1 MLRETLRRF
10 ADEPADV
17 RVHTA
22 LRVLSC
28 PFGAILAELP
38 RGARLLDYG
47 CGHGVLAGLAADHA
61 AASVTGVDIDERKV
75 AVARRCAT
83 PPSAFDVIAPGDVPS
98 GPWEAITVV
107 DVLYLLPPAAQRDLL
122 VRLAGELCPGGVLV
136 VKEMHTGS
144 RTKTRWMQ
152 AQERMMVDVLERTRG
167 SQLAFTEPAHLV
179 QALEEAGLTT
189 TSRAVDRWYP
199 HPHHLVVATRPD
211 HRPPP

>member
-1 MLRETLRRF
+1 VLRETLRRF
-10 ADEPADV
+10 ADEPTDV

-38 RGARLLDYG
+38 PGARLLDYG
-47 CGHGVLAGLAADHA
+47 CGHGVLAGLATDHA
-61 AASVTGVDIDERKV
+61 AASVTGVDIDDRKV

-83 PPSAFDVIAPGDVPS
+83 PPSAFHVVEPGDVPS

-122 VRLAGELCPGGVLV
+122 VRLAGELGPGGVLV

-144 RTKTRWMQ
+144 GIKTRWMQ
-152 AQERMMVDVLERTRG
+152 AQERMMVDVLGRTKG

-179 QALEEAGLTT
+179 RTLEEAGLGTT
-189 TSRAVDRWYP
+189 ARPVDRWYP
-199 HPHHLVVATRPD
+199 HPHHLIIATR
-211 HRPPP
+211 RGEW

>member
-1 MLRETLRRF
+1 MLRETIRRF

-28 PFGAILAELP
+28 PFGAILAAVP

-47 CGHGVLAGLAADHA
+47 CGHGVLAGLAAAHA
-61 AASVTGVDIDERKV
+61 DASVTGVDIDERKV

-83 PPSAFDVIAPGDVPS
+83 PPAEFHVIAPGDVPP

-107 DVLYLLPPAAQRDLL
+107 DVLYLLPPAAQHDLL
-122 VRLAGELCPGGVLV
+122 LRLAGELAPGGVLV

-144 RTKTRWMQ
+144 RAKTRWMQ

-167 SQLAFTEPAHLV
+167 SQLAFTEPGHLV
-179 QALEEAGLTT
+179 GALEEGGLAT

-199 HPHHLVVATRPD
+199 HPHHLVVATRPG

>member
-10 ADEPADV
+10 ADEPPDV

-28 PFGAILAELP
+28 PFGALLAELP

-47 CGHGVLAGLAADHA
+47 CGHGVLVGLAADHA
-61 AASVTGVDIDERKV
+61 AARVTGVDIDERKV
-75 AVARRCAT
+75 AVARRCA
-83 PPSAFDVIAPGDVPS
+83 PPGAELRAIAPGDVPA

-107 DVLYLLPPAAQRDLL
+107 DVLYLLAPAQQRDLL
-122 VRLAGELCPGGVLV
+122 LRLAGELGPGGVLL

-144 RTKTRWMQ
+144 RAKTRWMQ

-167 SQLAFTEPAHLV
+167 SELAFTEPRHLV
-179 QALEEAGLTT
+179 EALEEAGLTT

-199 HPHHLVVATRPD
+199 HPHHLIVATRPG
-211 HRPPP
+211 HRATP